1 MQSHRLGDFTLDPS
15 AGEIVGPAGR
25 EQLDPKV
32 MQVLLVLAQQAGQ
45 VVTRQELL
53 EKVWPGVVVGDDVV
67 SRCIYQLRRHLRQAG
82 GDERHA
88 AMVETLPKR
97 GYRLNC
103 GPVTASSLPSDAVRD
118 GTHPD
123 PVDAPMRDAAPDA
136 VRPRTRGYWLL
147 GAGVAVV
154 AAAIVTGTAFLRHE
168 GTTWQ
173 DPLANASFTRVT
185 DAEGVVPGVALSR
198 DGRLIAYLARLDGRV
213 DAWIT
218 QAGTGRFRNLTQGRV
233 PEIDNPA
240 RTLGFTP
247 DASQVTTWTRILGAN
262 GKELIHTWVVAAAGG
277 QPHPYVVEDASEVA
291 WSPDGK
297 QLVYHPAAP
306 GDPLFVA
313 NVDGTARRQ
322 IHVAPYGV
330 HCHFPVWSPD
340 GRSIYYVQGHP
351 PDKMDLWRIAV
362 DGGTPERITSH
373 DSRVS
378 YPVFL
383 DATTLLYLA
392 TAEDGSG
399 PWLYGLDLRS
409 RAPHRIPLGLEQYTS
424 LAASAD
430 GRRLIATRTT
440 PRTSVWR
447 VPVMARVANETDATR
462 IPLPASGGRMPRLG
476 PDYLLFVSGDG
487 SGMRRLNARGNTVTE
502 LWNGKGSRLV
512 AGPAID
518 RSGQR
523 IAFSATRDGE
533 ARLHVMN
540 ADGSGLRTLA
550 PDLEV
555 EGVPVWSPRGDA
567 ILVGAEQG
575 HDTRLFQVPLDGA
588 SIVPITA
595 DHSRDATWSPDGSY
609 LVYNGAEIGPQFHV
623 RAMSADGRPRALP
636 DIALPRGARRLV
648 FLPGSNDLV
657 VLKGDARDRNF
668 WLVNLDTGQE
678 RQLTDFVS
686 GFAIDNFDV
695 SADGREIVFDQLRE
709 ESDVVQIDLA
719 RR

>member
-1 MQSHRLGDFTLDPS
+1 MHSQRLGDFTVDPL
-15 AGEIVGPAGR
+15 AGEMIGPAGR

-32 MQVLLVLAQQAGQ
+32 MQVLLVLAQPAGR

-82 GDERHA
+82 GEERHA

-103 GPVTASSLPSDAVRD
+103 GHAAVGLPSSPEAVAEGAQVPGGASATDAF
-118 GTHPD
+118 HPS
-123 PVDAPMRDAAPDA
+123 
-136 VRPRTRGYWLL
+136 RPRGRWRL
-147 GAGVAVV
+147 VAV
-154 AAAIVTGTAFLRHE
+154 AAAVLAALVYGTSFFWHTDAAWR
-168 GTTWQ
+168 
-173 DPLANASFTRVT
+173 DPLANARFTRIT
-185 DAEGVVPGVALSR
+185 DAEGVIPGVAISR
-198 DGRLIAYLARLDGRV
+198 DGNQIAYLARLDGHV
-213 DAWIT
+213 DAWIS

-247 DASQVTTWTRILGAN
+247 DASQVTTWTRIRDPG
-262 GKELIHTWVVAAAGG
+262 GKESIHTWVVASAGG
-277 QPHPYVVEDASEVA
+277 QPHPYVVEDASEVD

-297 QLVYHPAAP
+297 RLVYHPAAP

-313 NVDGTARRQ
+313 SIDGTARRQ

-340 GRSIYYVQGHP
+340 GRSIYFVQGHP
-351 PDKMDLWRIAV
+351 PDKMDLWRIAA
-362 DGGTPERITSH
+362 DGGKPERITFH

-399 PWLYGLDLRS
+399 PWLHGLDLRS
-409 RAPHRIPLGLEQYTS
+409 RATHRIALGLEQYTS

-430 GRRLIATRTT
+430 GRRLVATRTT
-440 PRTSVWR
+440 PRTSLWR
-447 VPVMARVANETDATR
+447 VPVMERAAKEADAQR

-476 PDYLLFVSGDG
+476 PGYLLFVSPGDG
-487 SGMRRLNARGNTVTE
+487 SGLRRLAARGDAATE
-502 LWNGKGSRLV
+502 LWNGHGGRLV

-518 RSGQR
+518 RNGRR
-523 IAFSATRDGE
+523 IAFSVARDGRT
-533 ARLHVMN
+533 RLQVMN
-540 ADGSGLRTLA
+540 ADGSGLRALA
-550 PDLEV
+550 AELDV
-555 EGVPVWSPRGDA
+555 EGAPAWSPAGDA
-567 ILVGAEQG
+567 IFVAATQG
-575 HDTRLFQVPLDGA
+575 QDTRLFRVPLDGA
-588 SIVPITA
+588 PIVPVTG
-595 DHSRDATWSPDGSY
+595 DYSRDATWSPDGGF
-609 LVYNGAEIGPQFHV
+609 LVYNGAEIGPQFPV

-648 FLPGSNDLV
+648 FLPGSHRLV

-668 WLVNLDTGQE
+668 WLVALDTGEE
-678 RQLTDFVS
+678 RQLTDFDS
-686 GFAIDNFDV
+686 GFAIETFDV

>member
-1 MQSHRLGDFTLDPS
+1 MQSHRLGDFEVDPA
-15 AGEIVGPAGR
+15 AGEVSGPAGR

-32 MQVLLVLAQQAGQ
+32 MQVLLVLAQQAGH

-103 GPVTASSLPSDAVRD
+103 GQVTAPSPDAVREV
-118 GTHPD
+118 THVD
-123 PVDAPMRDAAPDA
+123 PVDAPVRDAAPEA
-136 VRPRTRGYWLL
+136 IHPRTRGYWLL
-147 GAGVAVV
+147 TAGVAVV
-154 AAAIVTGTAFLRHE
+154 LAAIVAGAAFLRRD
-168 GTTWQ
+168 GDAWQ
-173 DPLANASFTRVT
+173 DPLANARFTRVT
-185 DAEGVVPGVALSR
+185 DSEGVVPGVAMSR
-198 DGRLIAYLARLDGRV
+198 DGSLIAYLARLDGRV
-213 DAWIT
+213 DAWIS

-247 DASQVTTWTRILGAN
+247 DASQVTTWTRILDPN
-262 GKELIHTWVVAAAGG
+262 GKELIHTWVVDAAGG
-277 QPHPYVVEDASEVA
+277 QPHPYVVENASEVA

-297 QLVYHPAAP
+297 RLVYHPAAP

-313 NVDGTARRQ
+313 GIDGTAQRQ
-322 IHVAPYGV
+322 IHVASYGV
-330 HCHFPVWSPD
+330 HCHFPIWSPD
-340 GRSIYYVQGHP
+340 GRSIYFVQGHP

-362 DGGTPERITSH
+362 DGGKPERITFH

-399 PWLYGLDLRS
+399 PWLYGLDMRS
-409 RAPHRIPLGLEQYTS
+409 RIPHRIALGLEQYTS
-424 LAASAD
+424 LAASSN
-430 GRRLIATRTT
+430 GRRLVATRTT

-447 VPVMARVANETDATR
+447 IPVMERVANETDAKR

-487 SGMRRLNARGNTVTE
+487 SGMRRLAARDNAVTE

-518 RSGQR
+518 RTSQR
-523 IAFSATRDGE
+523 IAFSAARDGKT
-533 ARLHVMN
+533 RLQVMN
-540 ADGSGLRTLA
+540 ADGSGLHTLA

-555 EGVPVWSPRGDA
+555 EGAPVWSPNGDA
-567 ILVGAEQG
+567 ILIAAEQG
-575 HDTRLFQVPLDGA
+575 QDTRLFQVPLDGA
-588 SIVPITA
+588 PIVPITA
-595 DHSRDATWSPDGSY
+595 DYSRDATWSPDGRF
-609 LVYNGAEIGPQFHV
+609 LVYNGAEIGPQFPV
-623 RAMSADGRPRALP
+623 RAMSADGRPRSLP
-636 DIALPRGARRLV
+636 DVVLPRGARRLV
-648 FLPGSNDLV
+648 FLSGSNGLV
-657 VLKGDARDRNF
+657 VLKGDARNRNF
-668 WLVNLDTGQE
+668 WLVDLDTGKE
-678 RQLTDFVS
+678 RQLTDFDS
-686 GFAIDNFDV
+686 GFPIDNFDV

>member
-1 MQSHRLGDFTLDPS
+1 MHRLHLGDFTVDPA
-15 AGEIVGPAGR
+15 AGEVEGPAGR

-32 MQVLLVLAQQAGQ
+32 MQVLLVLAQQAGS

-103 GPVTASSLPSDAVRD
+103 GHADEQPALPE
-118 GTHPD
+118 
-123 PVDAPMRDAAPDA
+123 AAPEGAQVDPADTQVPATDA
-136 VRPRTRGYWLL
+136 RRSRPRGRWLL
-147 GAGVAVV
+147 AAGAAVVLAATVAGVA
-154 AAAIVTGTAFLRHE
+154 FFQQE
-168 GTTWQ
+168 GDPWQ
-173 DPLANASFTRVT
+173 DPLADARFTRIT
-185 DAEGVVPGVALSR
+185 DSEGVVPGVAMSR
-198 DGRLIAYLARLDGRV
+198 DGSLIAYLARLNGRV

-247 DASQVTTWTRILGAN
+247 DASQVTTWTRILDPN
-262 GKELIHTWVVAAAGG
+262 GKELIHTWVVASAGG
-277 QPHPYVVEDASEVA
+277 QPHPYVVENASEVA
-291 WSPDGK
+291 WSPDGT

-313 NVDGTARRQ
+313 SVDGTARRQ
-322 IHVAPYGV
+322 IHVASYGV
-330 HCHFPVWSPD
+330 HCHFPIWSPD
-340 GRSIYYVQGHP
+340 GRSIYFVQGHP

-362 DGGTPERITSH
+362 DGGKPERLTFH

-383 DATTLLYLA
+383 DAMTLLYLA

-399 PWLYGLDLRS
+399 PWLYGLDMRS
-409 RAPHRIPLGLEQYTS
+409 RIPHRIALGLEQYTS
-424 LAASAD
+424 LAASAN
-430 GRRLIATRTT
+430 GRRLVATRTT
-440 PRTSVWR
+440 LRTSLWR
-447 VPVMARVANETDATR
+447 IPVMERVANETDAER

-476 PDYLLFVSGDG
+476 PGYLLFVSGDG
-487 SGMRRLNARGNTVTE
+487 GGMRRLAAHDNALTE

-518 RSGQR
+518 PASQR
-523 IAFSATRDGE
+523 IAFPAARDGRT
-533 ARLHVMN
+533 RLQVMN
-540 ADGSGLRTLA
+540 ADGSGLHTLA

-555 EGVPVWSPRGDA
+555 EGAPTWSPGGDA
-567 ILVGAEQG
+567 IQIAAEQG
-575 HDTRLFQVPLDGA
+575 QDTRLFEVPLDGA
-588 SIVPITA
+588 RIVPITA
-595 DHSRDATWSPDGSY
+595 DHSRDATWSPDGSF

-623 RAMSADGRPRALP
+623 RAMSADGRPHALP

-648 FLPGSNDLV
+648 FLSGSNRLV

-668 WLVNLDTGQE
+668 WLVDLDTGKE
-678 RQLTDFVS
+678 RQLTDFDS